1 MDDKAR
7 SKSWPAD
14 AGKYPLNAS
23 KKGPVYSPPAQSATL
38 GSLLVLTVQTVLL
51 GLVAGF
57 ALFAAYAVFEYF
69 FIPG

>member
-23 KKGPVYSPPAQSATL
+23 KKGPVYSPPIIDRRPIN
-38 GSLLVLTVQTVLL
+38 
-51 GLVAGF
+51 GLVYIAIGAMYAF
-57 ALFAAYAVFEYF
+57 IMFCAYALFEYF